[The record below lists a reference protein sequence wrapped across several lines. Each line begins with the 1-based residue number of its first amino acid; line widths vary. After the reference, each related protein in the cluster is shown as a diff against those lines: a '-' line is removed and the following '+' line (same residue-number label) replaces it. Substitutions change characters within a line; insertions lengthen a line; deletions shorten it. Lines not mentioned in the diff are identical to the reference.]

1 MRAVYPNSSFKQQVN
16 KVRCNTLI
24 KVMGAI
30 FASSLQSLRN
40 IDKFKIHYFRLDS
53 RMARKALNH
62 PASYLKCVSYFIN

>member
-1 MRAVYPNSSFKQQVN
+1 MRAVDPNSSFKQQVN
-16 KVRCNTLI
+16 KVRCNRLI
-24 KVMGAI
+24 KV

-53 RMARKALNH
+53 LMARKALNH